1 MAIIVTDEFTPAAAA
16 WFSWR
21 DIWHVV
27 DILCCCAILFPIV
40 WSIRQ
45 MRDAADAD
53 DKALRVLSKLVL
65 FRQFYMMVRG
75 GWVVGA
81 EIGRAHV

>member
-1 MAIIVTDEFTPAAAA
+1 MLFFSVVVLIAAGWSYMKPLLSEREKQILLLVVPLQVFANVAIVVIYETTPASRN

-21 DIWHVV
+21 DIWHVI

-45 MRDAADAD
+45 MR
-53 DKALRVLSKLVL
+53 
-65 FRQFYMMVRG
+65 
-75 GWVVGA
+75 
-81 EIGRAHV
+81 